1 MAKSELSIPCMQECP
16 VKVLSF
22 IDAVVY
28 QQTHLSGAERQ
39 YDAAIAHSA
48 LDCVPAVLAS
58 PIALLELRHAR
69 LRAARL
75 FRGLLTASGIRLAV
89 KVAQVRES
97 SHHMYHSS
105 KCCVLPHSAPIEQ
118 VSVHVGI
125 RYEGY

>member
-1 MAKSELSIPCMQECP
+1 MQECP
-16 VKVLSF
+16 EKVLSF

-28 QQTHLSGAERQ
+28 HQISLSGAERQ

-48 LDCVPAVLAS
+48 LDCVPAVMAS
-58 PIALLELRHAR
+58 PIALLELRYAR

-97 SHHMYHSS
+97 LHYLYHSS
-105 KCCVLPHSAPIEQ
+105 RYCVPMHSAPFEEL
-118 VSVHVGI
+118 SVHAGVWC
-125 RYEGY
+125 EGS

>member
-1 MAKSELSIPCMQECP
+1 MAKSELSILCMQECP

-28 QQTHLSGAERQ
+28 HQTHLGTERQ
-39 YDAAIAHSA
+39 YDTAIAHSA

-89 KVAQVRES
+89 KVAQVS
-97 SHHMYHSS
+97 LHH
-105 KCCVLPHSAPIEQ
+105 L
-118 VSVHVGI
+118 
-125 RYEGY
+125 

>member
-1 MAKSELSIPCMQECP
+1 M
-16 VKVLSF
+16 KVLSF

-28 QQTHLSGAERQ
+28 HQTHLSGAERQ

-58 PIALLELRHAR
+58 PIPLLELRHAR

-75 FRGLLTASGIRLAV
+75 FQGLLTASGIRLAV

-97 SHHMYHSS
+97 LHHLCHSS
-105 KCCVLPHSAPIEQ
+105 RYCVLMHSAPIEEL
-118 VSVHVGI
+118 SVHAGI
-125 RYEGY
+125 WCEGD